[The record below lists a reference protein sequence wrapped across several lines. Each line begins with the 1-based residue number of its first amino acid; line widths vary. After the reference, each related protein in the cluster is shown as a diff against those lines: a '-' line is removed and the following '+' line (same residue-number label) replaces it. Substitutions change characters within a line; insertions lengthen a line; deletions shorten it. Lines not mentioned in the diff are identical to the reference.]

1 MRSEEYLAEIR
12 KRAGLCRAVLKN
24 ITVENDVA
32 TFHLVTDVNYTQ
44 DDVAYAGEVSRRY
57 AGGLEA
63 RATVV
68 KSVPSE
74 EGIRHAIADL
84 LGTRFPAF
92 AAFTRPE
99 NIGVTL
105 GGAGGRFY
113 ITTAEQNS
121 AEKNDAVLDEVCAVL
136 QRGFCGTWT
145 GEIRYAQA
153 ERGEI
158 EREVPPEEYIFA
170 PRFFEIC
177 DFSPI
182 DGAKPEPDRA
192 IYIADLN
199 KVANSVTVCG
209 EIAYIEE
216 RRTKNDK
223 PYFSISISDGTG
235 NLRTSYFSRKA
246 TVEKIRDLRVGS
258 RICLTGDNELYN
270 GGLSFRARWLDF
282 GAPPKDFVPE
292 QRPSRPVPAQYRAV
306 FPMPEADLVQGD
318 LFGKQS
324 LPKVLTEN
332 TFVVFDLETTGLN
345 RVNGMMDH
353 IIEVGAVK
361 IAGGKIAEK
370 FSSFVAC
377 PVRIPPDI
385 IDITHITD
393 DMLIGAPPIS
403 DVIADFYKF
412 TAGCSLVAHNAPF
425 DCKFITYYG
434 EQEGFLFDQR
444 QYDTCTFAQE
454 VLHLKN
460 YQLQTV
466 AEYFGF
472 TFRHHRAYDDAFVTA
487 KIFLELVKKKGGLP
501 D

>member
-1 MRSEEYLAEIR
+1 
-12 KRAGLCRAVLKN
+12 
-24 ITVENDVA
+24 
-32 TFHLVTDVNYTQ
+32 
-44 DDVAYAGEVSRRY
+44 
-57 AGGLEA
+57 
-63 RATVV
+63 
-68 KSVPSE
+68 
-74 EGIRHAIADL
+74 
-84 LGTRFPAF
+84 
-92 AAFTRPE
+92 
-99 NIGVTL
+99 
-105 GGAGGRFY
+105 
-113 ITTAEQNS
+113 
-121 AEKNDAVLDEVCAVL
+121 
-136 QRGFCGTWT
+136 
-145 GEIRYAQA
+145 
-153 ERGEI
+153 
-158 EREVPPEEYIFA
+158 
-170 PRFFEIC
+170 
-177 DFSPI
+177 
-182 DGAKPEPDRA
+182 
-192 IYIADLN
+192 
-199 KVANSVTVCG
+199 
-209 EIAYIEE
+209 
-216 RRTKNDK
+216 
-223 PYFSISISDGTG
+223 
-235 NLRTSYFSRKA
+235 
-246 TVEKIRDLRVGS
+246 
-258 RICLTGDNELYN
+258 
-270 GGLSFRARWLDF
+270 
-282 GAPPKDFVPE
+282 
-292 QRPSRPVPAQYRAV
+292 
-306 FPMPEADLVQGD
+306 MPEADLVQGD